1 MVTRSTEETKEIL
14 HVKWQIKLWAVSCKA
29 LQTGFNPKTIYRA
42 KYSYLYNDIHYSGTP
57 VNRPDS
63 LTLMAFCRQHCHTS
77 LLSNALWCSNSWPH
91 CTLPTLQSLFLF
103 YTFTTS
109 KYVHE
114 LFQNNTRV
122 TQLRTFTNKYMQ
134 QLYDTCRGKEDLF
147 VCFLHTSIKRDRTV
161 TNSQNLLKVNTR
173 STEETKEI
181 LHVKIKLW
189 AVSCKALQTG
199 FNPKTI
205 YRAKYSYLYNDIHYS
220 GTPVNR
226 PDSLTLMAFCRQHC
240 HTSLLS
246 NALWCS
252 NSWPH
257 CTLPTLQSL
266 FFCHALW
273 AKINLPKQK
282 NDLSGK
288 IRKPDWSGLPLLKVP
303 VQINY

>member
-1 MVTRSTEETKEIL
+1 MHAFCTPPSNVTEPSQIVKICLKWSLDQQRKQKKYFMSNDKSNFEQSAAKLYKLDST
-14 HVKWQIKLWAVSCKA
+14 
-29 LQTGFNPKTIYRA
+29 PKQYRA
-42 KYSYLYNDIHYSGTP
+42 TYSYLYNDIHYSGTP

-189 AVSCKALQTG
+189 AGSCKALKTG
-199 FNPKTI
+199 LNPKTI
-205 YRAKYSYLYNDIHYS
+205 
-220 GTPVNR
+220 
-226 PDSLTLMAFCRQHC
+226 
-240 HTSLLS
+240 
-246 NALWCS
+246 
-252 NSWPH
+252 
-257 CTLPTLQSL
+257 
-266 FFCHALW
+266 
-273 AKINLPKQK
+273 
-282 NDLSGK
+282 
-288 IRKPDWSGLPLLKVP
+288 
-303 VQINY
+303 